1 MRITGRK
8 EVSYEKKQRN
18 RRWFSLL
25 LGICL
30 LVSMQLSAFAES
42 QSAEGIPE
50 AVTTGSGQ
58 LQEQSGKTEERSA
71 GSGQTQK
78 EQTAENK
85 QTMTEERSASN
96 EQIKNEEQ
104 KEKNGQDTTEDQSVA
119 EKSAADRSEQQER
132 AVSGK
137 IEAKVY
143 LRYSNEVPSAI
154 NNAFAMGEFGP
165 SGNDKPYFTVTVDLD
180 ELNKKVNSY
189 SYWQDYGR
197 GNWVE
202 YIYYSIDS
210 DARWN
215 QQNTR
220 LESVTK
226 LWREAITSAMSAADQ
241 AKFTNVFGENMFV
254 GYVLKREG
262 SGWHIDGVLAEDPP
276 VYVVELYDA
285 ENNGLFAI
293 SSNDTKLPGV
303 TYREFKRKA
312 EEILGGQNYQ
322 YEEGNDHIIMTYQKD
337 GVTYQTEIVP
347 KSDGADASYVKN
359 YHVYPAQGKFAYRTV
374 TADTYYLCRLKMTT
388 RQVGTDLW
396 IEKKVAGGAAD
407 PKEHFTFVLTKTS
420 LAGTSYSVS
429 YEGIAENDGAGH
441 QKTLTFDGNGV
452 ARLSLK
458 NGEKA
463 RILQM
468 PSGDVQIKEENGD
481 YVTKVTVNGI
491 SEKYS
496 DASGIK
502 IQLSSEKTELV
513 FTNQLDAQPPTG
525 AELLSVPYWLMGGTA
540 LAGLLG
546 SRITG
551 KRRKDR
557 KKKFF

>member
-1 MRITGRK
+1 
-8 EVSYEKKQRN
+8 
-18 RRWFSLL
+18 
-25 LGICL
+25 
-30 LVSMQLSAFAES
+30 
-42 QSAEGIPE
+42 
-50 AVTTGSGQ
+50 
-58 LQEQSGKTEERSA
+58 
-71 GSGQTQK
+71 
-78 EQTAENK
+78 
-85 QTMTEERSASN
+85 
-96 EQIKNEEQ
+96 
-104 KEKNGQDTTEDQSVA
+104 
-119 EKSAADRSEQQER
+119 
-132 AVSGK
+132 
-137 IEAKVY
+137 
-143 LRYSNEVPSAI
+143 
-154 NNAFAMGEFGP
+154 
-165 SGNDKPYFTVTVDLD
+165 
-180 ELNKKVNSY
+180 
-189 SYWQDYGR
+189 
-197 GNWVE
+197 
-202 YIYYSIDS
+202 
-210 DARWN
+210 
-215 QQNTR
+215 
-220 LESVTK
+220 
-226 LWREAITSAMSAADQ
+226 
-241 AKFTNVFGENMFV
+241 
-254 GYVLKREG
+254 
-262 SGWHIDGVLAEDPP
+262 
-276 VYVVELYDA
+276 
-285 ENNGLFAI
+285 
-293 SSNDTKLPGV
+293 
-303 TYREFKRKA
+303 
-312 EEILGGQNYQ
+312 
-322 YEEGNDHIIMTYQKD
+322 MTYQKD